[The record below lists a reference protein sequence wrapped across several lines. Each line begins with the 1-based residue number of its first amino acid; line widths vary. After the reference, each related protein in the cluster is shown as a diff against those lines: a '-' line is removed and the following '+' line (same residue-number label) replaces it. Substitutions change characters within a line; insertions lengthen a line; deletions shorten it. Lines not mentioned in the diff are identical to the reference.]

1 MTSEKRLLV
10 VFAHPDDETFGAGS
24 MLAKYAHEGVEVT
37 VVCCTRGEAG
47 EIMPESCATRENLGE
62 VREAE
67 LRAAAGLLGVQTVA
81 VLGYRD
87 SGMAGSEDNEN
98 PAALINAP
106 ASEVVGRLVEII
118 RRHRPH
124 VVVTMEEGGGYGHPD
139 HIWTTGVTRQAFKA
153 AGDGS
158 AAAFRGSRPWIPK
171 KLYYI
176 GLARSMLASWL
187 KYLRQVDPFN
197 DIGKLNP
204 TTLGVA
210 DEEFTTVVDVSQYAE
225 LRLQAAKLH
234 RSQASPFHLLPPDL
248 TIPVL
253 QRDHF
258 IRLQPP
264 WTGDPLETDLFDGI

>member
-1 MTSEKRLLV
+1 MESEKRLLA

-24 MLAKYAHEGVEVT
+24 MLAKYAHEGVDVM
-37 VVCCTRGEAG
+37 VVCGTRGEAG
-47 EIMPESCATRENLGE
+47 EIMPESGATRENLGE

-67 LRAAAGLLGVQTVA
+67 FRAAAELLGVKAVT

-106 ASEVVGRLVEII
+106 ASEVVERLVEII
-118 RRHRPH
+118 RRYKPH

-139 HIWTTGVTRQAFKA
+139 HIWTTEVTIQAFKA

-158 AAAFRGSRPWIPK
+158 TAISSGAGPWSPK

-176 GLARSMLASWL
+176 GLARSVVIRWI
-187 KYLRQVDPFN
+187 KYLQQVDPSN
-197 DIGKLNP
+197 DMANLNP

-210 DEEFTTVVDVSQYAE
+210 DEEFTTVVDVSRYAE

-234 RSQASPFHLLPPDL
+234 RSQASPFDLLPPDL
-248 TIPVL
+248 TIPFL
-253 QRDHF
+253 QRDQF

-264 WTGDPLETDLFDGI
+264 WAGGPLETDLFDGI